1 MKTKSIK
8 LLLCTF
14 ILLFAKSVSAQK
26 YEEYAQ
32 TVREE
37 VWSWDDPAFNNYTI
51 PDEYKDESA
60 VILATHD
67 RILATGKNKL
77 RFDADTWFR
86 INKELLYTNTYR
98 TMVLINDKV
107 SLEKYATMSFKEQEK
122 IPGYR
127 MSNKFKTIIGARII
141 KPDGTIK
148 EIDVEDEA
156 VDITEG
162 KKDKVDHKK
171 LAISDLAVGDIL
183 DYFFQYEGHID
194 TENIPPINFIFG
206 GEYPI
211 LSYSIHCEIGRRLTV
226 EYRPINGAP
235 DFQES
240 TNEEDDII
248 LEVEKKNIPKVKGY
262 NRWISTL
269 RETPIIRMSILNN
282 ASKAIWKPKTARKRG
297 LHKNIP
303 ATTILDDAKSAYGN
317 EKGVLAGYVAKDAR
331 KSINDFRKKNPNATK
346 QELASFI
353 YDSFYFHLINYDLYG
368 ELYFIK
374 VVNAFLKYY
383 KIESKIGF
391 VTNRYGARMDEL
403 ANMYDLHNILLVN
416 DNTQLFTYKPPFN
429 IAGEVNPIFEGE
441 TALTFSD
448 AKYKGD
454 ILQGKEGTFK
464 IPFTDENYNKSI
476 TNLSVTFTEDPLIL
490 EMNHRTTQK
499 GNLKE
504 NYQYRF
510 FTIERWEEEMRA
522 RLGINKSAL
531 EEMEDS
537 RRQRKYIEDRKELE
551 AEQEKKLE
559 DVFKEELNGYYTTY
573 PKEITAYQVLQLGV
587 TSLKPDFISEVT
599 YKQEGLVQ
607 KAGPNYILNVGKLI
621 GDHLDL
627 KGEERERDVDIYI
640 PSARSFDYIIQ
651 IQIPE
656 GYVVDNIKDLNQ
668 QLDNIAGSFKA
679 SVAQEGQQLNVTVS
693 KVYKKAFL
701 PVAEWNNLLR
711 MLDAATEFR
720 TQSVV
725 LKKI

>member
-8 LLLCTF
+8 VLLCAF

-32 TVREE
+32 KVREE
-37 VWSWDDPAFNNYTI
+37 VWAWEDPAFKNYTL
-51 PDEYKDESA
+51 PAEYKDESA
-60 VILATHD
+60 IILATHD

-77 RFDADTWFR
+77 RFDADTWFKM
-86 INKELLYTNTYR
+86 NKELLYTNTYR

-107 SLEKYATMSFKEQEK
+107 SLEKYATLSFKEQEK

-127 MSNKFKTIIGARII
+127 ISNKFKTIVGARII

-148 EIDVEDEA
+148 EIDVEEEA

-171 LAISDLAVGDIL
+171 LAISDLAVGDVL

-206 GEYPI
+206 GEYPM

-235 DFQES
+235 EFEES
-240 TNEEDDII
+240 TNEEKDII
-248 LEVEKKNIPKVKGY
+248 LSVEKKNIPKIKGY
-262 NRWISTL
+262 NRWMSLL
-269 RETPIIRMSILNN
+269 REMPIIRMSILNN
-282 ASKAIWKPKTARKRG
+282 TSKTIWKPVTARKRG

-303 ATTILDDAKSAYGN
+303 AATILDDAKSAYGN
-317 EKGVLAGYVAKDAR
+317 DAVLYGDAVKDTR
-331 KSINDFRKKNPNATK
+331 KMVNKFKKENPDAT
-346 QELASFI
+346 QEELASFI
-353 YDSFYFHLINYDLYG
+353 YDAFYYHLVNDKLYS

-374 VVNAFLKYY
+374 VLNAFFKYY
-383 KIESKIGF
+383 KIDSKVAF
-391 VTNRYGARMDEL
+391 VTNRYGARMNEL
-403 ANMYDLHNILLVN
+403 TNWNDVHNFLLVN
-416 DNTQLFTYKPPFN
+416 DDSQLFTYNPPFYF
-429 IAGEVNPIFEGE
+429 AGEVNPIFEGE
-441 TALTFSD
+441 TALTFANS
-448 AKYKGD
+448 KYKGK
-454 ILQGKEGTFK
+454 ILQGTEGTFTV
-464 IPFTDENYNKSI
+464 PYTDANYNKSI
-476 TNLSVTFTEDPLIL
+476 INLSVNFTEDPLIL
-490 EMNHRTTQK
+490 EIDHRMTKK

-510 FTIERWEEEMRA
+510 FTLEKWEDEMRT
-522 RLGINKSAL
+522 RLDIEKSAI
-531 EEMEDS
+531 EEMEES

-559 DVFKEELNGYYTTY
+559 DVFKEELNGYYETY
-573 PKEITAYQVLQLGV
+573 PKEVTAYEVLQLGV

-599 YKQEGLVQ
+599 YTQEGLVQ

-621 GDHLDL
+621 GNQLEL
-627 KGEERERDVDIYI
+627 KGEERKRDIDIYV
-640 PSARSFDYIIQ
+640 STAQSFDYDIE

-656 GYVVDNIKDLNQ
+656 GYVVVNMENLNQ
-668 QLDNIAGSFKA
+668 QVDNIAGSFKA
-679 SVAQEGQQLNVTVS
+679 SVTQQGQNLKITVS
-693 KVYKKAFL
+693 KVYKKSYL
-701 PVAEWNNLLR
+701 PVAEWENLLA
-711 MLDAATEFR
+711 MLDAATVFS